1 MPKLRC
7 LAPMCL
13 LLVGLVW
20 VISASTVIVE
30 AWQPAA
36 QEEFVPIDQLPPE
49 DRLPA
54 APLLIAAYSFVW
66 VALLGYLWV
75 VWRRLGSVEQQ
86 LHDVERRLAERSD
99 R

>member
-13 LLVGLVW
+13 LLVALVW
-20 VISASTVIVE
+20 VISAATVTVE

-36 QEEFVPIDQLPPE
+36 QEEFMPIDQLPPE